1 MYVIGTAGH
10 VDHGKSTLVKALT
23 GIDPDR
29 LREEKERGMTIDL
42 GFAWLRLPDGREV
55 SLVDVPG
62 HERFIKNMLAGVGG
76 IDLALLVVAADEGV
90 MPQTREHVAILELLG
105 IHRAVVALSKID
117 LVEPDW
123 LDLVRSDVQEYLAR
137 TPLAG
142 APIVPV
148 SALTG
153 AGLDQLIQTLVATL
167 AETPPRPD
175 LGRPRLPI
183 DRVFTVAGFGTV
195 VTGTLTGGRLHVGQ
209 ELEVQP
215 GGLRTRSRGIQTH
228 RQKVE
233 VALPGTRVAVN
244 LAGLATEHLWR
255 GQVVT
260 VPGWLQPTTVVDAHV
275 RVLAE
280 AGPLVHNSVLSF
292 HSGTAETMAR
302 VIVLEGERIEPGASG
317 WIQLRLAAP
326 LALARGDLFVLRTP
340 NATVGGGEVVDA
352 HARRHRR
359 SEPGLL
365 ARLEILRRGA
375 PTDRLRHLLE
385 QGPQE
390 PGLLGLQTG
399 LEAETV
405 QRALASLQA
414 QGEIVTLGD
423 LLTARRWWEQCRERV
438 LGTLR
443 AYHQRHPLR
452 AGMPREEL
460 KSRLGF
466 PPRLFGAV
474 VQRLVAEGTL
484 AETGPHLRLAE
495 HTVRFGPDLAE
506 RVERLLG
513 ELGREPYAPPSLPDL
528 MATLGLDE
536 EVIAALVEQGRLV
549 RLNESVAL
557 RSEVYREMVER
568 VVALLR
574 EKGQVT
580 VAEVRDLFGTSRK
593 YVLALLE
600 YMDQQHLTRRVGD
613 VRVLRERVGV

>member
-42 GFAWLRLPDGREV
+42 GFAWLRLPDGRAV

-137 TPLAG
+137 TALAG

-153 AGLDQLIQTLVATL
+153 EGLDQLIQTLVAAL

-183 DRVFTVAGFGTV
+183 DRVFTIAGFGTV
-195 VTGTLTGGRLHVGQ
+195 VTGTLTGGRLSVGQ
-209 ELEVQP
+209 ELEIQP

-228 RQKVE
+228 RQRVE

-244 LAGLATEHLWR
+244 LAGVATEHLWR

-302 VIVLEGERIEPGASG
+302 VVVLEGERIEPGESG
-317 WIQLRLAAP
+317 WIQLRLATP

-359 SEPGLL
+359 SEPGLI
-365 ARLEILRRGA
+365 ARLEVLRRGSPA
-375 PTDRLRHLLE
+375 DLLLHLLE

-390 PGLLGLQTG
+390 PAALSAQTG
-399 LEAETV
+399 LGAAV
-405 QRALASLQA
+405 QPALESLRAR
-414 QGEIVTLGD
+414 GEVFALGD
-423 LLTARRWWEQCRERV
+423 LLAARRWWEQCRERV

-443 AYHQRHPLR
+443 AYHQQHPLR
-452 AGMPREEL
+452 TGMPREEL

-484 AETGPHLRLAE
+484 AEAGPHLRLAE
-495 HTVRFGPDLAE
+495 HTVRFAPDLAE
-506 RVERLLG
+506 RVEQLLDA
-513 ELGREPYAPPSLPDL
+513 LGREPYAPPSLPDL
-528 MATLGLDE
+528 MSSLGLDE
-536 EVIAALVEQGRLV
+536 EVIAALVEQGRIV
-549 RLNESVAL
+549 RLTESVAL